1 MAAIESLIEAAL
13 LGRVA
18 TLSFSPAWSP
28 AFSPVTQIAWPNAT
42 FRPPQTSTVPSK
54 PLPYLRVF
62 HIPSAVDQISLGDS
76 GINRYVG
83 LLQISVMWPLNV
95 SASPA
100 IEAAGQIAKH
110 FKRGTV
116 IANSGLHI
124 RVSRP
129 PAVARLIQED
139 TMIQVP
145 VTVSW
150 LCDAPNPS

>member
-13 LGRVA
+13 LSRVA
-18 TLSFSPAWSP
+18 SLSFSPAWSP
-28 AFSPVTQIAWPNAT
+28 AFSPATHIAWPNT
-42 FRPPQTSTVPSK
+42 VFTPPQAAGK

-62 HIPSAVDQISLGDS
+62 HIPNTVDQISLGDS
-76 GINRYVG
+76 GINRYAG
-83 LLQISVMWPLNV
+83 LFQISVLWPLNV

-116 IANSGLHI
+116 IANNGLHI

-150 LCDAPNPS
+150 LCDALNPN

>member
-1 MAAIESLIEAAL
+1 MATTESLIEAAL

-18 TLSFSPAWSP
+18 TLSFSPAWAP
-28 AFSPVTQIAWPNAT
+28 AFNLATQVAWPNAAFT
-42 FRPPQTSTVPSK
+42 PPQSGGK
-54 PLPYLRVF
+54 PIPYLRVF
-62 HIPSAVDQISLGDS
+62 HIPNTVDQISLGDS
-76 GINRYVG
+76 GLNRYAG
-83 LLQISVMWPLNV
+83 LFQVSVVWPLSV
-95 SASPA
+95 AASPA

-150 LCDAPNPS
+150 LCDAPNPN